1 MKRDE
6 LALRLI
12 DERER
17 LIDTYFG
24 NLPIDK
30 AVDLG
35 IITERINKMEDEYK
49 LFLAKL
55 WHQSEEVDVLSL
67 NDVLDKNLNRWSL
80 EGEYAVSIKE
90 AHSEA
95 DEVTLWEQITN
106 SNDRDIKHL
115 NALII
120 AYARDL
126 LAHITMDFM
135 EDVK

>member
-1 MKRDE
+1 MTRDE
-6 LALRLI
+6 LVLSCI
-12 DERER
+12 EERER
-17 LIDTYFG
+17 LIDTYLG
-24 NLPIDK
+24 DLPTDK

-35 IITERINKMEDEYK
+35 TIVERIDKMEEEYK

-55 WHQSEEVDVLSL
+55 WHQSEDADAQSL
-67 NDVLDKNLNRWSL
+67 RDVLDKNLNRWSFG
-80 EGEYAVSIKE
+80 GEYAVSIQE

-115 NALII
+115 NSLII
-120 AYARDL
+120 AYAKDL
-126 LAHITMDFM
+126 LAHITLDFM

>member
-1 MKRDE
+1 MTKE
-6 LALRLI
+6 QLSKLCHA
-12 DERER
+12 ERER

-67 NDVLDKNLNRWSL
+67 NGVLDKNLNRWSL
-80 EGEYAVSIKE
+80 GGEYAVSIKE